1 MYLARVYSES
11 SDSELRPIS
20 PTISPIINIDE
31 GLDIDGTTFVSPLPT
46 SPTLPGQPPESQ
58 EKKLY
63 HPYLSGEK
71 CDKDGEPL
79 PPDSPPPP
87 LAAIP
92 NVWAPFDGEVQFR
105 LADFLFHK
113 VEMSQRDID
122 ELMDLWALDLHKHED
137 DAPFDNHQALYKAID
152 EIHVGSAP
160 WKCFQTVVPPNLGAD
175 APDWQKQPY
184 QVWFHDP
191 DLVIANILVNRDF
204 EKEFDTAPYVHLDAH
219 NQRRWS
225 DFMSGN
231 YSWRHATQIYEANND
246 TEGAMYIGVILGSD
260 KTTVSVAT
268 GNVEYY
274 PVYLSIGNLHNS
286 ARQGHRNG
294 VVPIA
299 FLAIP
304 KSDRKYDCDLAFWL
318 FKKKLYHQSLTAIL
332 HSLQPAMT
340 VPVVRQCPDGFYRRV
355 IYDLGPYIADYPE
368 QVLLAGI
375 VQGWCTKCTAPAT
388 NLDGSGDRCSCTHTE
403 ALLESLA
410 GQGDVLWD
418 NYGIDED
425 ILPFTF
431 NFPHADIHEMMS
443 SDLLHQII
451 KGSFKDHLVE
461 WVFESPNCC
470 NASLPWATII
480 SAGSKIQ
487 AMDWGRFKSPNE
499 AVVSDYLP
507 ESIMRCLSAF
517 MDFCY
522 LIRHS
527 DFDET
532 TLKQVQDTIQRFHH
546 YHEAFRVAGVH
557 EDFSLPRQHAIVH
570 YPSHIMEFGA
580 PNGLCSS
587 ITESWHITAV
597 KKPWRRSNRYNA
609 LSQMLLTN
617 QWLDKLAAL
626 RADLVQ
632 QGLLEPLHA
641 PLPDPFDTGLEDE
654 GTVDGDHIMAE
665 VSLARTAER
674 LYPRNIVQ
682 LGHYVGQANLHELT
696 QRFLYEQLTGE
707 SSDHV
712 SLDECPKITMP
723 ISVFHSA
730 TATFYSP
737 SDISGIRGM
746 HHEHIRATP
755 SWHGYPR
762 YDCALTVTNER
773 ESGFRGMSAVRIL
786 LLFSSRHEGT
796 EFPCTLVHW
805 FKRHGHSPDPK
816 MGMWIV
822 QPEYQG
828 VRHNAVITVV
838 HLDALL
844 RGAHLMPVFGAKT
857 LPHKF
862 HYSRSLDCF
871 SAFYISKY
879 ADHHMHEIV

>member
-1 MYLARVYSES
+1 MVRHQCTWPGCICTFKRAGDLTKHINSTHHRAPQISPAVQTDPDSKS
-11 SDSELRPIS
+11 SDSELRLIS
-20 PTISPIINIDE
+20 PTILPIINIDE

-71 CDKDGEPL
+71 CDKDSQPL

-92 NVWAPFDGEVQFR
+92 NVWALFDGEVQFHP
-105 LADFLFHK
+105 ADFLFRK
-113 VEMSQRDID
+113 VKMSQRDID

-152 EIHVGSAP
+152 EICVGSAP

-184 QVWFHDP
+184 QVWFRDP
-191 DLVIANILVNRDF
+191 DLVIANILANRDF
-204 EKEFDTAPYVHLDAH
+204 EKEFNTAPYVHLDAH
-219 NQRRWS
+219 NQWRWS

-231 YSWRHATQIYEANND
+231 YSWWHA
-246 TEGAMYIGVILGSD
+246 GAMYIGVILGSD

-274 PVYLSIGNLHNS
+274 LVYLSIGNLHNS
-286 ARQGHRNG
+286 AQRGHHNG
-294 VVPIA
+294 VIPIA

-304 KSDRKYDCDLAFWL
+304 KSDRKYDRDLAFWL

-340 VPVVRQCPDGFYRRV
+340 VPVV
-355 IYDLGPYIADYPE
+355 
-368 QVLLAGI
+368 
-375 VQGWCTKCTAPAT
+375 CTAPVT
-388 NLDGSGDRCSCTHTE
+388 NLDGSGDQRSCTHTE

-410 GQGDVLWD
+410 WQGDVLWD

-461 WVFESPNCC
+461 WVFKYLVAKEGEARA
-470 NASLPWATII
+470 NAI
-480 SAGSKIQ
+480 
-487 AMDWGRFKSPNE
+487 MDDIDHRFKQWTGDDSK
-499 AVVSDYLP
+499 ALMKVYLAAVSDYLP

-517 MDFCY
+517 MDFYY
-522 LIRHS
+522 LVWHS

-532 TLKQVQDTIQRFHH
+532 MLKQVRDTIQCFHH
-546 YHEAFRVAGVH
+546 YREAFRVAGVH

-587 ITESWHITAV
+587 ITESWHITA
-597 KKPWRRSNRYNA
+597 
-609 LSQMLLTN
+609 MLLMN
-617 QWLDKLAAL
+617 QQLNKLAAL
-626 RADLVQ
+626 HADLVQ
-632 QGLLEPLHA
+632 RGLLEPLHV

-654 GTVDGDHIMAE
+654 GAVDGDRIMAE

-682 LGHYVGQANLHELT
+682 LGHYVGQADLHELT

-712 SLDECPKITMP
+712 SLDECPKITML
-723 ISVFHSA
+723 ISVFHST

-746 HHEHIRATP
+746 CHERIHATP

-762 YDCALTVTNER
+762 YDCALAVTNER
-773 ESGFRGMSAVRIL
+773 ELGFRGMSAVCIL
-786 LLFSSRHEGT
+786 LLFSFRHEGT
-796 EFPCTLVHW
+796 EFPCALVHW

-816 MGMWIV
+816 TGMWIV
-822 QPEYQG
+822 QPKYQG
-828 VRHNAVITVV
+828 VRCNVVVTVV

-844 RGAHLMPVFGAKT
+844 CGAHLMPVFRAKT